1 MLKMI
6 ILPRRARDKHSLGKA
21 LQKEIN
27 LPRQARDKHR
37 ESTQKTG
44 CLKIISRWDG
54 ATDELRR
61 TMQEYF
67 YASEDPHHAGVGW
80 VLTPVRN
87 TRLAF
92 FGAILIAIA
101 IAIETMSLPRQARD
115 KHRKR

>member
-6 ILPRRARDKHSLGKA
+6 ILPRQARDKHSLGKA

-27 LPRQARDKHR
+27 LPGQARDKHR

-87 TRLAF
+87 TRIAF
-92 FGAILIAIA
+92 FGTIFIA